1 MAQKSIF
8 IPYFTLD
15 FMIARIADSLFLAQ
29 LSLASGEC
37 ELHSQASG
45 LQKPHYG
52 ARMQGE
58 PAGGGSCAKH
68 WRPRLSI
75 LARASARAK
84 VAQLSLASGE
94 CELHSQASGLQKHP
108 DVKHVFPYTIQSI

>member
-58 PAGGGSCAKH
+58 PAGGVLVPSTGDPVSPY
-68 WRPRLSI
+68 WR
-75 LARASARAK
+75 
-84 VAQLSLASGE
+84 E
-94 CELHSQASGLQKHP
+94 HP
-108 DVKHVFPYTIQSI
+108 LVPK